1 MESPRPAGRY
11 LLVSVACAVLVAFAS
26 SASTLVVTLACIG
39 NGALP
44 HCNETYGG
52 KVSVL
57 EVLFCLGPGLATLAV
72 GLVGVRRRSY
82 LPTMLATIALLPA
95 GLLLPFLAWP

>member
-1 MESPRPAGRY
+1 M
-11 LLVSVACAVLVAFAS
+11 SVACAVVVAFVS

-39 NGALP
+39 NGSLAR
-44 HCNETYGG
+44 CSETDGG
-52 KVSVL
+52 KVSAL

-72 GLVGVRRRSY
+72 GFVGVRIRSY
-82 LPTMLATIALLPA
+82 VPTILATIALLPA